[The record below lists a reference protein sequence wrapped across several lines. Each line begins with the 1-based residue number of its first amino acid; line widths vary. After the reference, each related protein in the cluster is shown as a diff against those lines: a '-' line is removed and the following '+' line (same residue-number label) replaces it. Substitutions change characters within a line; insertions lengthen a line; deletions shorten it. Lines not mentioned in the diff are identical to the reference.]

1 MRSYRVLSLCD
12 GMSCGQIALRELG
25 VPVSTY
31 YASEINPFA
40 IAQTMLNFPQTVQV
54 GDVRELDVDR
64 LCAEGEI
71 DLLIGGSPC
80 QDFSFAGKRAGMVNT
95 EKEEIVSLEHYL
107 RLKAEGFA
115 FQGQSF
121 LFWEYMRVLTALRK
135 RNPKVRFL
143 LENVEMKQRWERVLS
158 EAIGLA
164 GVHIDSA
171 LVSAQWRK
179 RIYWSN
185 IRTRQVGLFG
195 SVETGIPVPDDRG
208 VWLRDVLEPEV
219 DPHYWVNDRLAK
231 RITALVGALPAGER
245 VLFQRGRGFNKG
257 GIHTEKAP
265 TLSAHAWEQ
274 NHFIVG
280 GGVVRRVTPTEAARL
295 QTVPTWYQWG
305 CSTTQQYR
313 LLGNGWTVEVIK
325 HLLSFLDGYELSCQN
340 EL

>member
-1 MRSYRVLSLCD
+1 M
-12 GMSCGQIALRELG
+12 
-25 VPVSTY
+25 
-31 YASEINPFA
+31 
-40 IAQTMLNFPQTVQV
+40 
-54 GDVRELDVDR
+54 
-64 LCAEGEI
+64 
-71 DLLIGGSPC
+71 
-80 QDFSFAGKRAGMVNT
+80 
-95 EKEEIVSLEHYL
+95 
-107 RLKAEGFA
+107 
-115 FQGQSF
+115 
-121 LFWEYMRVLTALRK
+121 
-135 RNPKVRFL
+135 
-143 LENVEMKQRWERVLS
+143 
-158 EAIGLA
+158 
-164 GVHIDSA
+164 
-171 LVSAQWRK
+171 
-179 RIYWSN
+179 
-185 IRTRQVGLFG
+185 GLFG